1 MGKVS
6 KALQGNAHFFFVV
19 LTEKGLSV
27 LNAVPTSL
35 VMNESLGKQM
45 VGIVKSGT
53 KKVSLEAVKALV
65 SELIKMG
72 MSAST

>member
-1 MGKVS
+1 M
-6 KALQGNAHFFFVV
+6 

-27 LNAVPTSL
+27 LNTVPTRL

-53 KKVSLEAVKALV
+53 KKVGLEAIKALV
-65 SELIKMG
+65 SELIKLGMG
-72 MSAST
+72 GST